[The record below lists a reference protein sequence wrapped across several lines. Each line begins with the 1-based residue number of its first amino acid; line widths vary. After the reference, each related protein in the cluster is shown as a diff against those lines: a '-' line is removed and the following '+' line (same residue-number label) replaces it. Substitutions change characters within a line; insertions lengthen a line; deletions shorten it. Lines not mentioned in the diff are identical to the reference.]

1 MTIFQILVYFPLYA
15 FLGWCLEVTYQ
26 AVSKGIVVNRGFLNG
41 PICPIYGF
49 GVIASVLLVQTFFHA
64 SLRSIPAFTIF
75 IFGIVVSTL
84 IELIGGWLLDKL
96 FHARWWD
103 YRDCRFNLN
112 GYICLEFSL
121 YWGLGMVFVLHEVFP
136 FFARVLRH
144 TFIHQSTASYVA
156 LACIYLIMAVDVT
169 VSVLIVAGVDKKF
182 REIDELQK
190 KLRRISDELSTRI
203 GEETLERKENVDERI
218 LVTKFELEKSKEELE
233 ERIEERRE
241 GLSKIL
247 ARHKIVGAG
256 RIIRAYPDIVHK
268 NSNEVLQDIK
278 KYIMNT
284 PKY

>member
-1 MTIFQILVYFPLYA
+1 MTLFQILVYFPLYA

-26 AVSKGIVVNRGFLNG
+26 AISKGIVVNRGFLNG

-49 GVIASVLLVQTFFHA
+49 GVIASVLLVQTFFHD

-136 FFARVLRH
+136 FLARVLRH
-144 TFIHQSTASYVA
+144 TFIHQSTASYVV
-156 LACIYLIMAVDVT
+156 LACIYLVMAVDVT

-190 KLRRISDELSTRI
+190 KLRRVSDELSTRI

-233 ERIEERRE
+233 ARIEERRE

-256 RIIRAYPDIVHK
+256 RIIRAYPSIVHK

-278 KYIMNT
+278 KFIMNN